1 MKQYLKSI
9 VNDLKQFSNTLDK
22 KSLLLNKPWALID
35 SDLGIQ
41 KIIFKSDK
49 EMVLSRDGNA
59 TKGKWE
65 YLSEAKSLLLD
76 RGADIILCKEEYID
90 ESVLILRK
98 DGTKD
103 GYIILANENNLP
115 SLDAYR
121 YLTELSFQKS
131 GTMYIE
137 LNDKRF
143 ISVKRNYYEQIG
155 TGSEVKID
163 GQSINDGEYE
173 SKGGMKTYVII
184 NGKIS
189 RIINFSLLEGEN
201 GEKYLTDTT
210 TTTGLR
216 TGDRIFQ
223 KNKTIVDEG
232 TFTITREKIKM
243 RIKIT
248 EGKICEIQYIKEYKL
263 NSNDTCKLY
272 CQNYYKIEK
281 GDVVLIND
289 IPAIKS
295 KFEIDEF
302 KIKASDG
309 LVKNVVDLKAQ
320 IVSYGLLIFMFFLVA
335 ITIITVIYEKKI
347 N

>member
-248 EGKICEIQYIKEYKL
+248 EGEICEIQYIREFK

-272 CQNYYKIEK
+272 CQNFDKIKK
-281 GDVVLIND
+281 GDVVLINGK
-289 IPAIKS
+289 PAIKL
-295 KFEIDEF
+295 KFEIDDY
-302 KIKASDG
+302 KIMAIDG
-309 LVKNVVDLKAQ
+309 LVKNAVNQSLQALF
-320 IVSYGLLIFMFFLVA
+320 YAFLISGMIIIAVGIIA
-335 ITIITVIYEKKI
+335 IEFK
-347 N
+347 

>member
-65 YLSEAKSLLLD
+65 YLSEARSLLLD

-90 ESVLILRK
+90 DSVLVLRK

-103 GYIILANENNLP
+103 DFIILANENNLP
-115 SLDAYR
+115 SLDAYK
-121 YLTELSFQKS
+121 YLTALSFRKS
-131 GTMYIE
+131 GIMYIE

-143 ISVKRNYYEQIG
+143 ISAKRNYDEQIG
-155 TGSEVKID
+155 VGSEVKIN
-163 GQSINDGEYE
+163 GKTIIDGEYE
-173 SKGGMKTYVII
+173 AKGGMNTYVISK
-184 NGKIS
+184 GKIS
-189 RIINFSLLEGEN
+189 HIINYTLLEGEN

-210 TTTGLR
+210 TPTGLR

-223 KNKTIVDEG
+223 KNKTIIDKG

-248 EGKICEIQYIKEYKL
+248 EGEICEIQYVKEYKL
-263 NSNDTCKLY
+263 NSNDTCKIY
-272 CQNYYKIEK
+272 CQNIDKIEK
-281 GDVVLIND
+281 GDVVLING
-289 IPAIKS
+289 IPAIKL
-295 KFEIDEF
+295 KFEIDDY
-302 KIKASDG
+302 KIKVIDG
-309 LVKNVVDLKAQ
+309 LVKNAIDQSLQALFYVFLILGIIIISVV
-320 IVSYGLLIFMFFLVA
+320 IIA
-335 ITIITVIYEKKI
+335 IDYK
-347 N
+347 